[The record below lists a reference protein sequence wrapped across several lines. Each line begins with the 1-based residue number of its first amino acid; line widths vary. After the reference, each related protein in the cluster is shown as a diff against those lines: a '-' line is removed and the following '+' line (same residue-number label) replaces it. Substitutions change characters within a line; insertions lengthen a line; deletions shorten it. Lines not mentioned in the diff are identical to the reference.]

1 VAIDYAEIVDAD
13 TLEPVMSLRKNCYVL
28 LAARVGNTR
37 LIDNA
42 FIEQDG
48 ESLRVTL

>member
-1 VAIDYAEIVDAD
+1 MA
-13 TLEPVMSLRKNCYVL
+13 LRKTCYVL

-42 FIEQDG
+42 LIEQTGD
-48 ESLRVTL
+48 SFTVTL